1 MFGLYDIQYLYEFLF
16 WFGIFF
22 VLKTVWHKPEIR
34 LIYGYSVAISNLVA
48 VFLFSI
54 SSLKGEI
61 NSIDSFAF
69 GFLHT
74 MVAVVMITL
83 VQMSKKLE
91 GKKSSEIGKKITTN
105 D

>member
-1 MFGLYDIQYLYEFLF
+1 MFGLNDVQYLYEFLF
-16 WFGIFF
+16 WFVIFF
-22 VLKTVWHKPEIR
+22 VLKRVWHKPEIR

-48 VFLFSI
+48 VFFFSVASI
-54 SSLKGEI
+54 KGEM

-91 GKKSSEIGKKITTN
+91 GKKISTKES
-105 D
+105 

>member
-1 MFGLYDIQYLYEFLF
+1 MFGLNDIQYLYEFLF
-16 WFGIFF
+16 WFVIFF
-22 VLKTVWHKPEIR
+22 VLKRVWHKPEIR

-54 SSLKGEI
+54 ASIKGEM

-74 MVAVVMITL
+74 MVALVMITL

-91 GKKSSEIGKKITTN
+91 GKKISTK
-105 D
+105 

>member
-1 MFGLYDIQYLYEFLF
+1 MFGLNDVQYLYEFLF
-16 WFGIFF
+16 WFVIFF
-22 VLKTVWHKPEIR
+22 ILKRVWHKPEIR

-54 SSLKGEI
+54 ASIKGEM

-91 GKKSSEIGKKITTN
+91 GKKISTKQV
-105 D
+105 

>member
-1 MFGLYDIQYLYEFLF
+1 MFGLNDIQYLYEFLF
-16 WFGIFF
+16 WFVIFF
-22 VLKTVWHKPEIR
+22 ILKRVWHRPEIR

-54 SSLKGEI
+54 ASIKGEI

-91 GKKSSEIGKKITTN
+91 GKKISTKES
-105 D
+105 

>member
-1 MFGLYDIQYLYEFLF
+1 MFGLNDVQYLYEFLF
-16 WFGIFF
+16 WFVIFF
-22 VLKTVWHKPEIR
+22 ILKRVWHKPEIR

-54 SSLKGEI
+54 ASIKGEM

-91 GKKSSEIGKKITTN
+91 GKKISTK
-105 D
+105 

>member
-1 MFGLYDIQYLYEFLF
+1 MFGLNDIQYLYEFLF

-22 VLKTVWHKPEIR
+22 VLKRVWHKPEIR
-34 LIYGYSVAISNLVA
+34 IIYGYSVAISNFVA

-54 SSLKGEI
+54 SSIKGEM

-74 MVAVVMITL
+74 MVALVMITL

-91 GKKSSEIGKKITTN
+91 GKKISTK
-105 D
+105 